1 MTKKCQI
8 CDASY
13 KYCPDCEKI
22 DAYRKVVDKP
32 DCYKIYLIIYEYRT
46 NIIDKSKAKSEFESM
61 GLTSSTI
68 DKFDMI
74 PDVRNYVAE
83 IVKEDEIE
91 VSETFDTESELSTG
105 EYKSNKKT
113 KKNK

>member
-8 CDASY
+8 CDTSY
-13 KYCPDCEKI
+13 KYCPDCERI
-22 DAYRKVVDKP
+22 DAYRKVVDTS

-46 NIIDKSKAKSEFESM
+46 NIIDKAKAKSEFESM
-61 GLTSSTI
+61 GLNSSSI
-68 DKFDMI
+68 DKFNMI
-74 PDVRNYVAE
+74 DDVRNYVAD

-91 VSETFDTESELSTG
+91 VSETFDTESEFSTE